1 MVTVTPVGSA
11 ILVEYWLNQRRG
23 GAIVEVADDAAAV
36 VPVDDRIRDLL
47 DEGVRSGRL
56 SPGARLPTERA
67 LAQRLAVPRTA
78 VRTALGALEREGRI
92 TRHVGRG
99 TFLAETEGA
108 GPEDGLQTSPAEIMG
123 TRLLVEPEIA
133 ALAARHATQADID
146 HIRHCLARGNAAS
159 TYEDFEAWDSAFHR
173 AIAAAARN
181 SLLLRLFD
189 TMNAAR
195 DLPVW
200 GSIKRRSASPDR
212 RRGYETSHV
221 LIVEALVERD
231 AEAARGHMRD
241 HLLEVRTNL
250 LGAH

>member
-1 MVTVTPVGSA
+1 MGVPPST
-11 ILVEYWLNQRRG
+11 
-23 GAIVEVADDAAAV
+23 AAV
-36 VPVDDRIRDLL
+36 DVDSVDDRVRALL
-47 DEGVRSGRL
+47 DEGLRSGRL
-56 SPGARLPTERA
+56 SAGAKLPTERA
-67 LAQRLAVPRTA
+67 LAERLDVPRTA
-78 VRTALGALEREGRI
+78 VRAALGALEREGRI

-99 TFLAETEGA
+99 TFVADTA
-108 GPEDGLQTSPAEIMG
+108 GTGPDDGLQTSPAEIMG

-173 AIAAAARN
+173 AVAAGARN

-200 GSIKRRSASPDR
+200 GSIKRRSASPER
-212 RRGYETSHV
+212 RRGYEASHAQV
-221 LIVEALVERD
+221 VEALVERD
-231 AEAARGHMRD
+231 ADAARDHMRA
-241 HLLEVRTNL
+241 HLVDVRTNL
-250 LGAH
+250 LGGH